1 MSALRPLMTNKAAE
15 HCYFTY
21 MGISYLLNP
30 AAGLSDSITGAPR
43 NCSVAITHT
52 TSIASPGAVIA
63 IFCARLLNYMLLLR
77 DPNFEGH
84 FLTQNH
90 DVSSKNN

>member
-1 MSALRPLMTNKAAE
+1 MTNKAAE

-43 NCSVAITHT
+43 NCCVTITHT
-52 TSIASPGAVIA
+52 MSIASPGAVIA
-63 IFCARLLNYMLLLR
+63 RYSAHGYLERMGGSALSWI
-77 DPNFEGH
+77 
-84 FLTQNH
+84 
-90 DVSSKNN
+90 